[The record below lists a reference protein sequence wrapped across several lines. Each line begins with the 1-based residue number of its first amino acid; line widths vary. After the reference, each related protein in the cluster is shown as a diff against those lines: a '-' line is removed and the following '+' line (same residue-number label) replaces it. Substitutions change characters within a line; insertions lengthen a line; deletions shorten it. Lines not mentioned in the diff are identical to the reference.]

1 MSGLSPCG
9 IYPHSLTPPCLSL
22 SCTPPSLCP
31 GCSLALR
38 KGHHTSD
45 PREFHP
51 KSFPWIIEEDQVS
64 LTLIIHQSIC
74 LGSPPITSNAS
85 RDRCGQSE
93 GPPQLKIPDANCSAL
108 FTLTPLDACNSCIY
122 AQDRG
127 DCWLTR
133 TLVRLF
139 AVWDT
144 SEIIPPARLTLAGQ
158 SSLAGFFGRST
169 SEHCPYLQTT
179 RSSLQDCI
187 IINPRSVERPSITC
201 SRDQTHQRPGI
212 FFYQSSAE
220 SLPHLPTF

>member
-1 MSGLSPCG
+1 MSGLSPCD
-9 IYPHSLTPPCLSL
+9 IYPHSPTPPCLSL
-22 SCTPPSLCP
+22 SCTHPSLCP
-31 GCSLALR
+31 CCSP
-38 KGHHTSD
+38 KGHRTSD

-85 RDRCGQSE
+85 WDRCGQSE
-93 GPPQLKIPDANCSAL
+93 RPPQLEIPDANCSAL
-108 FTLTPLDACNSCIY
+108 FTLTPLDTYNSCVY
-122 AQDRG
+122 AQDGG

-139 AVWDT
+139 AVWDA
-144 SEIIPPARLTLAGQ
+144 SEIIPPARLALAGQ
-158 SSLAGFFGRST
+158 SSLARFFSRSA

-179 RSSLQDCI
+179 RSSLRDCI

-201 SRDQTHQRPGI
+201 SGDQPR
-212 FFYQSSAE
+212 
-220 SLPHLPTF
+220 